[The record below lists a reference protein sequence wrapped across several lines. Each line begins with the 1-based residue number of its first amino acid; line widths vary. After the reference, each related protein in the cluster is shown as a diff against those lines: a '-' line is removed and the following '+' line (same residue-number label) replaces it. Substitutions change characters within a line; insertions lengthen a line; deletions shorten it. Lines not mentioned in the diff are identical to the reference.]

1 MHISSAFNAPL
12 SSGINNKP
20 TTPIKHSQRSG
31 EPVAETA
38 AKIKQEQPSSKQA
51 KASIVANEQAI
62 ALFEKNQVEQNQLE
76 QSQASQLVQAHQD
89 KNNASF
95 DDSFNESSANKD
107 QPSAKNET
115 AVASYQAVGNLAQ
128 RESVQQLFGVD
139 VFA

>member
-1 MHISSAFNAPL
+1 MHISSSFNASL

-31 EPVAETA
+31 ESVAETTA
-38 AKIKQEQPSSKQA
+38 EIKQVQPSSKQT
-51 KASIVANEQAI
+51 KASIVVNEQAI
-62 ALFEKNQVEQNQLE
+62 ALFEKNQVEQNQAF
-76 QSQASQLVQAHQD
+76 QSAQAQLN
-89 KNNASF
+89 KNDF
-95 DDSFNESSANKD
+95 SFNDSSANKD
-107 QPSAKNET
+107 QPSAKNEI